1 MEVKDIA
8 YLILARCNSG
18 NYSGSSSGTF
28 NSPYYPDNYYNSMN
42 CYYYVIIPQ
51 GMYVVLTFHDFD
63 VEGTW
68 DYLYV
73 SIFICKTTFHFLRSE
88 ITRICK
94 TTFHW

>member
-1 MEVKDIA
+1 MEVKYIA

-18 NYSGSSSGTF
+18 NYSGSSSGAF

-42 CYYYVIIPQ
+42 CYYYVIVPQ

-73 SIFICKTTFHFLRSE
+73 SITARRLITFYAQKLPFKS
-88 ITRICK
+88 
-94 TTFHW
+94 W